1 MSEWHITL
9 ETIENVRPHPNAD
22 RLECADVLGY
32 TVVVG
37 KGEYKNGDRCIFI
50 PPDSIVPDTAQF
62 SFLNGKRRVKATKIR
77 GVVSRGLVIPYV
89 DNLDYNGDLGSQL
102 GIEKFDRETTENRGY
117 QRFVDTENE
126 EDQPFFPK
134 YTDIESI
141 FRWPRIIEPGEK
153 VILTEKVHGSNA
165 RFCYKD
171 GRLWVGSHNK
181 IKKEDDRN
189 IWWQLAKKYDLTS
202 RLRHY
207 PGFVFYAEAYG
218 DVQELKYGRESKELD
233 LIFFDVRYPMYPSR
247 GVSNEQAGHFMDFYR
262 SLFVVQEDLGLPHVP
277 HVQYNWGWNK
287 DAWEDVATGITQ
299 LTDSA
304 GRDVDQIRE
313 GVVIR
318 LPKERYVE
326 GLGRVIFKL
335 VSADYLNNRKDFTEA
350 QKLKRQG
357 LRESVN

>member
-50 PPDSIVPDTAQF
+50 PPDSIVPDTPQF

-77 GVVSRGLVIPYV
+77 GVVSRGLVIPFS
-89 DNLDYNGDLGSQL
+89 DSLDYNGDLASQL
-102 GIEKFDRETTENRGY
+102 GIEKFDREITPNRGY
-117 QRFVDTENE
+117 VNFIDTENE
-126 EDQPFFPK
+126 PDQPFFPK
-134 YTDIESI
+134 YTDIESV

-181 IKKEDDRN
+181 VKKEDDRN
-189 IWWQLAKKYDLTS
+189 IWWQLAKKYDLAT

-218 DVQELKYGRESKELD
+218 DVQELKYGRDKKELD
-233 LIFFDVRYPMYPSR
+233 LIFFDVRYPTYPCR
-247 GVSNEQAGHFMDFYR
+247 GVRDDQLNHFMDFYR
-262 SLFVVQEDLGLPHVP
+262 GMFVTQEDLGLPYVP
-277 HVQYNWGWNK
+277 HLQYNWGWNK
-287 DAWEDVATGITQ
+287 DTWEDIATGITQ
-299 LTDSA
+299 LTDPA

-318 LPKERYVE
+318 VMKERWVE

-335 VSADYLNNRKDFTEA
+335 VSADYLNNKKVTAETNK
-350 QKLKRQG
+350 QLKEELNQH
-357 LRESVN
+357 VN